1 MATIIGMGQPSN
13 RERIARAA
21 EEARLAAAE
30 KAVKKEAKAAVKS
43 PAKASSKR
51 VPKVVRMK
59 IIWEVCNGN
68 GKVLQ
73 TFTYPEKEAAQA
85 ATQALIRSTG
95 STHVLRPTKVP
106 ME

>member
-1 MATIIGMGQPSN
+1 MGHLSN

-30 KAVKKEAKAAVKS
+30 KATKKETKGVAK

-51 VPKVVRMK
+51 VPKQVRMK

-68 GKVLQ
+68 GKVLE
-73 TFTYPEKEAAQA
+73 TFTYPEKEAAEA

-95 STHVLRPTKVP
+95 STHILRPTKVP